1 MGSKGLYVLRLLIL
15 RGIRYVQ
22 AYGCH
27 ELERTEVILRLD
39 ILEKSGTRYW
49 RAGGLLYSLWAVST
63 EEDEYIDIYSRL
75 DNDIDQNGR

>member
-1 MGSKGLYVLRLLIL
+1 MGSKGLDVLRLLSL

-27 ELERTEVILRLD
+27 EPQRTEVIFRLD

-49 RAGGLLYSLWAVST
+49 RAGGFMYSLWASST
-63 EEDEYIDIYSRL
+63 EEDEYTDIYS
-75 DNDIDQNGR
+75 